1 MIDERIDKISEIDLQ
16 SIKIYI
22 DEKMKKEFTLIKS
35 NFKYQNSE
43 MF

>member
-1 MIDERIDKISEIDLQ
+1 MIDDRIDKISEIDLR

-22 DEKMKKEFTLIKS
+22 DEKMKKEFTLIKL
-35 NFKYQNSE
+35 NYEYQNSE